1 MAKQEKIE
9 IDEEL
14 MRQMIGGRIPDTT
27 SVVIAETPSKEVPL
41 MEPPHESRRRR
52 QSMPDFERTFL
63 RLLDIRYRAAIY
75 ISVET
80 KRKVLEVVRK
90 LGDDRMTLTSYVEN
104 ILLHHLESYKE
115 DINRLHKEQN
125 TKNLL

>member
-1 MAKQEKIE
+1 
-9 IDEEL
+9 
-14 MRQMIGGRIPDTT
+14 
-27 SVVIAETPSKEVPL
+27 
-41 MEPPHESRRRR
+41 
-52 QSMPDFERTFL
+52 MPDFERTFL

-75 ISVET
+75 ISIET